1 MSKPKNPPT
10 INPKPSPPKPKP
22 TPPLRIDVPVKNK

>member
-1 MSKPKNPPT
+1 MSKPKNPP
-10 INPKPSPPKPKP
+10 IIPKPSPPKPKP